1 MKNYVFTVYKVTN
14 SVNGKFYIGVHKT
27 RNPYDSYMGSGEGIK
42 LAIKKY
48 GKDKFVKEVLF
59 IFEDA
64 CTAYAKEAEIVTH
77 SLVESGNCYNRYIGG
92 FGRGIEVANR
102 LKLNNKNKPA
112 DHFLKFKEGF
122 LKWAKERKDNPE
134 YSDEFLLERFA
145 AEGSINSTVKSL
157 GRNSTTLK
165 SRLSK
170 LLKTTYGQI
179 PKIKRQS
186 TKKIILCCCG
196 REKKYSST
204 HCATCS
210 NLLKVKFSDDDI
222 IKAWEGCDRI
232 VDVATK
238 LGYKNP
244 NNIGKAV
251 YRIKSLKP

>member
-1 MKNYVFTVYKVTN
+1 MG
-14 SVNGKFYIGVHKT
+14 SIKT

-92 FGRGIEVANR
+92 FGRGIEVANK

-145 AEGSINSTVKSL
+145 SEGSINSAVRSL
-157 GRNSTTLK
+157 NKNSTTLK

-170 LLKTTYGQI
+170 LVKATYGHI
-179 PKIKRQS
+179 PKFKKEPTRQIS
-186 TKKIILCCCG
+186 LCSCG
-196 REKKYSST
+196 REKKNSSKF
-204 HCATCS
+204 CASCNIS
-210 NLLKVKFSDDDI
+210 LKVRFSDDDI
-222 IKAWEGCDRI
+222 IKAWDGCDRI